1 MERWTQVG
9 LTQDEYRLIV
19 DTLGRE
25 PNDLELGLYGGMW
38 SEHCSYK
45 SSKVLLKKFPTT
57 GLRVR
62 QGPGENAGVV
72 DIGDGLAV
80 VFKAES
86 HNHPSAVEPFQG
98 AATGVGGIIR
108 DIFTMG
114 ARPIAMFDSLRFGE
128 MDDARSRYLLGGVVG
143 GIAFY
148 GNCIGIPTVGGEIYF
163 EDCYKDNPLVNVLC
177 VGLVNP
183 AKIIKGRAEGV
194 GNSVMLVGAKT
205 GRDGIHGA
213 SLLASQVFAESAEDK
228 RPAVQVGDP
237 FMEKLLIEACLEA
250 LQTGYIVGLQ
260 DLGAAG
266 LTSASS
272 EAAARAKNGLDLDIA
287 KVPRRET
294 GMTPYEVMLSE
305 SQERMLVIVKKG
317 FEKPVTGIFA
327 RWGLDSTVVGRVT
340 DTGMLRV
347 LQDGVV
353 VGEVPARSLADEG
366 PAYQRPEKRPAY
378 LDSAQRLDLSAVPEP
393 EDYGQALD
401 TLLRSLNIAS
411 KEWVYRQYDHMVQV
425 NTIVLPGADAA
436 VLRVK
441 GTRKAIALSTD
452 ANGRYC
458 YLDPFVGGAIAVA
471 ESARNV
477 VCTGARPV
485 AITNCLNFGNP
496 ERPEVMWQFRRTIE
510 GMAEACKALDTPVT
524 GGNVS
529 FYNETSGRAI
539 YPTPLVGM
547 LGVMEDQ
554 DRRTTPGFKSAGD
567 MIILLGTTREELGG
581 SEYLKLVHGL
591 VAGTPPALDLQ
602 LETAVQAAC
611 LDAIEQGIARSAHDC
626 SEGGIAVALAECCF
640 SAEDGAKGAEVS
652 LEGAAAV
659 EHSAGA
665 ACAGPDDAGADRAG
679 PDGIRKDALLFGES
693 QSRIIVSCSPVDAGR
708 ILSIAQEHR
717 APAAV
722 IGTVGG
728 QKLRIS
734 AGGGKMPLIDRDT
747 SELEKPWREVLAW
760 TLK

>member
-9 LTQDEYRLIV
+9 LTQDEYERIKS
-19 DTLGRE
+19 TLGRE

-57 GLRVR
+57 GSRVR

-72 DIGDGLAV
+72 DIGDGVAV

-128 MDDARSRYLLGGVVG
+128 MNDARSRYLLGGVIG

-177 VGLVNP
+177 VGLVDP
-183 AKIIKGRAEGV
+183 SEIIKGRAEGP
-194 GNSVMLVGAKT
+194 GNPVMLVGAKT

-213 SLLASQVFAESAEDK
+213 SLLASQVFEESAEDK

-237 FMEKLLIEACLEA
+237 FMEKLLVEACLEA
-250 LQTGYIVGLQ
+250 LKTGYIVGLQ

-272 EAAARAKNGLDLDIA
+272 EAAARARNGIDLDIA
-287 KVPRRET
+287 RVPRRET
-294 GMTPYEVMLSE
+294 GLTPYEVMLSE

-317 FEKPVTGIFA
+317 FERPVQDIFGK
-327 RWGLDSTVVGRVT
+327 WGLDSTVVGHVT
-340 DTGMLRV
+340 DTGLLRV
-347 LQDGVV
+347 LEDGKVM
-353 VGEVPARSLADEG
+353 GEVPARSLADEG
-366 PAYQRPEKRPAY
+366 PAYQRPEKRPDY
-378 LDSAQRLDLSAVPEP
+378 LDSVQRLDLAAVPEP
-393 EDYGQALD
+393 EDYNRVLE

-441 GTRKAIALSTD
+441 GTSRAIALSTD

-477 VCTGARPV
+477 VCTGARPI
-485 AITNCLNFGNP
+485 AITNCLNFANP

-510 GMAEACKALDTPVT
+510 GMAEACRALDTPVT

-554 DRRTTPGFKSAGD
+554 RFSTHPGFKAPGD
-567 MIILLGTTREELGG
+567 AIVLLGETREELGG
-581 SEYLKLVHGL
+581 SEYLKMVHGL
-591 VAGTPPALDLQ
+591 VAGMPPALDLKI
-602 LETAVQAAC
+602 EAAVQSAC
-611 LDAIEQGIARSAHDC
+611 LEAIELGLVKSAHDC
-626 SEGGIAVALAECCF
+626 SEGGIVVALAECCF
-640 SAEDGAKGAEVS
+640 GAQGGAR
-652 LEGAAAV
+652 
-659 EHSAGA
+659 
-665 ACAGPDDAGADRAG
+665 GADVDLRGAG
-679 PDGIRKDALLFGES
+679 SIMRKDALLFGES
-693 QSRIIVSCSPVDAGR
+693 QSRIIVSCSPENARR
-708 ILSIAQEHR
+708 ICEIAKKHG

-728 QKLRIS
+728 QELRIS
-734 AGGGKMPLIDRDT
+734 VGDDNVPLICSDT
-747 SELEKPWREVLAW
+747 TDLEKPWREVLAW

>member
-9 LTQDEYRLIV
+9 LTQDEYERIKS
-19 DTLGRE
+19 TLGRE

-45 SSKVLLKKFPTT
+45 SSKLLLKKFPTT
-57 GLRVR
+57 GSRVR

-72 DIGDGLAV
+72 DIGDGVAV

-128 MDDARSRYLLGGVVG
+128 MDDARSRYLLGGVIG

-177 VGLVNP
+177 VGLVDP
-183 AKIIKGRAEGV
+183 AEIIKGRADGP
-194 GNSVMLVGAKT
+194 GNSVLLVGAKT

-213 SLLASQVFAESAEDK
+213 SLLASQVFAASAEDK

-237 FMEKLLIEACLEA
+237 FMEKLLVEACLEA
-250 LQTGYIVGLQ
+250 LKTGCIVGLQ

-272 EAAARAKNGLDLDIA
+272 EAAARAKNGIDLDIA
-287 KVPRRET
+287 RVPRRET
-294 GMTPYEVMLSE
+294 GLTPYEVMLSE

-317 FEKPVTGIFA
+317 FEKPVQDIFGK
-327 RWGLDSTVVGRVT
+327 WGLDSTVVGRVT
-340 DTGMLRV
+340 DSGMLRV
-347 LQDGVV
+347 LEDGKI

-366 PAYQRPEKRPAY
+366 PAYERPEKRPDY
-378 LDSAQRLDLSAVPEP
+378 LDSVQKLDLRAIPEP
-393 EDYGQALD
+393 ENCGRVLEI
-401 TLLRSLNIAS
+401 LLKSMNIAS
-411 KEWVYRQYDHMVQV
+411 KEWVYRQYDHMVQI

-441 GTRKAIALSTD
+441 GTSKAIALSTD

-458 YLDPFVGGAIAVA
+458 YLDPFAGGAIAVA

-485 AITNCLNFGNP
+485 AITNCLNFANP

-510 GMAEACKALDTPVT
+510 GMAEVCRALDTPVT

-554 DRRTTPGFKSAGD
+554 RFRTTPGFKTEGD
-567 MIILLGTTREELGG
+567 AIILLGETREELGG

-591 VAGTPPALDLQ
+591 VAGMPPALDLKM
-602 LETAVQAAC
+602 ETAVQATC
-611 LDAIEQGIARSAHDC
+611 LEAIEHGLVKSAHDC

-640 SAEDGAKGAEVS
+640 AAEGEARGADVNLQGTGCGSA
-652 LEGAAAV
+652 
-659 EHSAGA
+659 AGA
-665 ACAGPDDAGADRAG
+665 SSGAVAKAGAD
-679 PDGIRKDALLFGES
+679 IRKDVLLFGES
-693 QSRIIVSCSPVDAGR
+693 QSRIIVSCSPENAGR
-708 ILSIAQEHR
+708 ICEVAKKHG
-717 APAAV
+717 APAVV
-722 IGTVGG
+722 IGSVGG
-728 QKLRIS
+728 RKLTIS
-734 AGGGKMPLIDRDT
+734 VGDKAPLVCSDT
-747 SELEKPWREVLAW
+747 ADLEKPWREVLAW
-760 TLK
+760 TLR